1 MDAGQVVTSFDPS
14 RDVWVNRIAGDGATL
29 GAYATQQEAA
39 RDARLF
45 SHFVAHFAWP
55 EVDPEDNRPVTS
67 VDARVGGVT
76 AA

>member
-1 MDAGQVVTSFDPS
+1 MDAGEVVTSFDPS
-14 RDVWVNRIAGDGATL
+14 RDVWVNRIAGDGTTL
-29 GAYATQQEAA
+29 GAYATQREAA

-55 EVDPEDNRPVTS
+55 EVDPDESRSAAS
-67 VDARVGGVT
+67 VDARVGRVP